1 MFRSMSRVSWLSWVL
16 WTTTAL
22 AASAASSSPAQA
34 CKCMFPPVEAAR
46 EDATAVFEGRV
57 LSIEDV
63 ATGNEPSLGEKAITL
78 AVVRSWKGLE
88 RDERIVLY
96 TNAQSAACGYSFAKD
111 TSYLVYA
118 RSAEDQKLHVSS
130 CSRTKPLA
138 DAGEDLTFLGAGS
151 TPVHVENKAATP
163 ATPTDGTAAPSA
175 TTPTAVSTQ
184 PAVPAAQP
192 AQKKGCSVSEGR
204 DPGAA
209 SASAWLLALPLL
221 VLVARRRG
229 TRSRGLCAR
238 TA

>member
-1 MFRSMSRVSWLSWVL
+1 MIRSISRVSFVL
-16 WTTTAL
+16 WTITAV
-22 AASAASSSPAQA
+22 AVSVASSTPAHA

-63 ATGNEPSLGEKAITL
+63 PTTGEPSMGEKVITL

-88 RDERIVLY
+88 RDERISVY
-96 TNAQSAACGYSFAKD
+96 TNAQSAACGYTFAKD

-138 DAGEDLTFLGAGS
+138 DAAEDLTFLGAGS
-151 TPVHVENKAATP
+151 TPVHVENKAGTPANATP
-163 ATPTDGTAAPSA
+163 APTGTAPAQPV
-175 TTPTAVSTQ
+175 TP
-184 PAVPAAQP
+184 PAAP
-192 AQKKGCSVSEGR
+192 AKKKGCSVTQVGDSS
-204 DPGAA
+204 AA

-221 VLVARRRG
+221 VLLGRRRSARRSG
-229 TRSRGLCAR
+229 V
-238 TA
+238 